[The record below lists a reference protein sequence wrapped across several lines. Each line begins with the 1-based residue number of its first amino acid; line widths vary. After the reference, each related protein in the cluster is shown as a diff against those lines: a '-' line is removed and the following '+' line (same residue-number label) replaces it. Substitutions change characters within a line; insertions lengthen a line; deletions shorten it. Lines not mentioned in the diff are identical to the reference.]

1 MICEF
6 SWGGWP
12 GLGPAADSLSLASP
26 RESKQ
31 REGEP
36 GVRSPALRFGVPCA
50 ARNRREAQKLGP
62 SALRHLSLLIRRP
75 LRCSARPQRRGAGT
89 SASRDA
95 GATNAAI
102 RSKAVIPSEGS
113 KAPGF
118 PPPSCVGESH
128 RARRKKVRRC
138 LSPKGE
144 FLRAPPGPSNA
155 ACPQRSEGTTHP
167 ARLSLP
173 TFFGEAKKVGAPP
186 GAHPGQ
192 QPKEDSQT
200 HSTNR
205 PSHAGIIQKSP
216 KFPPAC
222 PFPPTRRPP
231 SSA

>member
-36 GVRSPALRFGVPCA
+36 GVRSPALRSGVPCA

-62 SALRHLSLLIRRP
+62 AALRHLSLLIRRL
-75 LRCSARPQRRGAGT
+75 LRCSARPQRQGAGIPHFT
-89 SASRDA
+89 RRSRDGVRHSFEA
-95 GATNAAI
+95 CTSVRGVE
-102 RSKAVIPSEGS
+102 S
-113 KAPGF
+113 
-118 PPPSCVGESH
+118 PPVPLPSCVGESH

-167 ARLSLP
+167 ARLSFAYFSL
-173 TFFGEAKKVGAPP
+173 AKQRK
-186 GAHPGQ
+186 
-192 QPKEDSQT
+192 
-200 HSTNR
+200 
-205 PSHAGIIQKSP
+205 
-216 KFPPAC
+216 
-222 PFPPTRRPP
+222 
-231 SSA
+231 

>member
-36 GVRSPALRFGVPCA
+36 GVRSPALRSGVPCA

-95 GATNAAI
+95 GATISVI
-102 RSKAVIPSEGS
+102 RTKCSFQRKGR
-113 KAPGF
+113 K
-118 PPPSCVGESH
+118 PPVPQPSCVGESH
-128 RARRKKVRRC
+128 RPRREKVRRC

-167 ARLSLP
+167 ARLS
-173 TFFGEAKKVGAPP
+173 FA
-186 GAHPGQ
+186 
-192 QPKEDSQT
+192 
-200 HSTNR
+200 
-205 PSHAGIIQKSP
+205 
-216 KFPPAC
+216 
-222 PFPPTRRPP
+222 
-231 SSA
+231 